1 MKKERKVEC
10 PHCGHEF
17 HTRSKLVKVTCPS
30 CGRKIPVKMKKE
42 MQKLI
47 KKKGKNKE
55 YSKKKGKIS

>member
-1 MKKERKVEC
+1 MKKEKKVEC

-42 MQKLI
+42 MQKLM
-47 KKKGKNKE
+47 KKKGKNK
-55 YSKKKGKIS
+55 G